1 MKDAPEGLEP
11 VGLTLKEAADL
22 LRVHEN
28 TLAKLLQ
35 DGRVRGV
42 KIGREWRTS
51 RRALEDFVDGQGSA
65 SAPAEEEGPGE

>member
-1 MKDAPEGLEP
+1 MKENPEGQEHI
-11 VGLTLKEAADL
+11 GLTLKEAAEL

-35 DGRVRGV
+35 DGRIRGV

-51 RRALEDFVDGQGSA
+51 KKALEDFVDGQG
-65 SAPAEEEGPGE
+65 PGSLGCEDD

>member
-28 TLAKLLQ
+28 TLAKLFQ

-51 RRALEDFVDGQGSA
+51 RQALEDFVDGQGG
-65 SAPAEEEGPGE
+65 APAPAGEKGPGD

>member
-1 MKDAPEGLEP
+1 MKDSPEGQEP
-11 VGLTLKEAADL
+11 IGLTLKEAAAM

-51 RRALEDFVDGQGSA
+51 KKALEDFVDGQG
-65 SAPAEEEGPGE
+65 PRPLAEDEE

>member
-1 MKDAPEGLEP
+1 MKDSPEGQEL
-11 VGLTLKEAADL
+11 VGLTLKEAAAM

-51 RRALEDFVDGQGSA
+51 KKALEDFVDGQG
-65 SAPAEEEGPGE
+65 PIPLTDDEE

>member
-51 RRALEDFVDGQGSA
+51 RQALEDFVDGQGSA
-65 SAPAEEEGPGE
+65 PAPAGEEGLGE

>member
-1 MKDAPEGLEP
+1 MKEENLPEGAAP
-11 VGLTLKEAADL
+11 VGLTLKEAAAL

-35 DGRVRGV
+35 AGTIRGV

-51 RRALEDFVDGQGSA
+51 RQALEDFVDGRGG
-65 SAPAEEEGPGE
+65 APVPECDE